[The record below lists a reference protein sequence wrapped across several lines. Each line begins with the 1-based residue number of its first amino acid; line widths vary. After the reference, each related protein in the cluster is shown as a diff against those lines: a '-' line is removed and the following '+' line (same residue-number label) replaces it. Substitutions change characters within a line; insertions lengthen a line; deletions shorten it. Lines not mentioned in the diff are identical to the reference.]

1 MHHDGRASFCCTRTR
16 YVTCGC
22 MATTLWV
29 VRAWCVC
36 TVRSVEAW
44 SARAKW
50 RASIARFISPPVV
63 VPAPSL
69 TGVHASTPHP
79 PPPPPPRFPVAPA
92 PVHPSSRSRS
102 LAVGVVEKLC
112 ASLALA
118 EPDWEGRHAE
128 ARTKSSAAHAAAR
141 SEVGEWKVNEMN
153 RIDTE
158 SEETLKTFMKD
169 AVEQF
174 AD

>member
-1 MHHDGRASFCCTRTR
+1 M
-16 YVTCGC
+16 
-22 MATTLWV
+22 
-29 VRAWCVC
+29 VRGQSTQCV
-36 TVRSVEAW
+36 
-44 SARAKW
+44 
-50 RASIARFISPPVV
+50 ISPPVV

-69 TGVHASTPHP
+69 TSYTLLA
-79 PPPPPPRFPVAPA
+79 PV
-92 PVHPSSRSRS
+92 PVHPSCLSRS